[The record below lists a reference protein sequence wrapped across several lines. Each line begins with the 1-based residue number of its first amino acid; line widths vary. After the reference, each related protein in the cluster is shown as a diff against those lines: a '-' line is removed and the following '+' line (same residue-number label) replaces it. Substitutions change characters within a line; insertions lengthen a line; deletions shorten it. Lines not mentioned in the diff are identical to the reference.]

1 MASGGRGVVNA
12 SGARFP
18 LEQPATAAERR
29 LGAELLAR
37 DEGRGRVGMGFCDVA
52 PPDAHGSPTAPR
64 RWTQAECEAREI
76 RASVVV
82 ALLVADGG
90 EHPAIGPSLMIEGAW
105 ISGSLDLA
113 ARRDVRSL
121 NLKDC
126 ALERPPDLT
135 GARMHGLI
143 LDNVWVPGLVAPYAE
158 FATVV
163 DIIGGSVVF
172 GRLDLFGAKIAGRL
186 RLDDSRLM
194 CPLAVDRTRANRALG
209 GKGAPACSRPPDA
222 GDGPACPQSRT
233 AVDASGISVGQFVA
247 LGDDASGPRRS
258 FACGLLDFQEARIGG
273 NLWIGRALYKAVS
286 GGGAARGSTAAP
298 PDPACALDLSDASVG
313 GRLHFKPGVRE
324 RPRPWWRFWRARR
337 VSRRPFRGRV
347 VLAAARIGVLEDDW
361 EAWPDQNTD
370 LVGLTYGRIET
381 TADGLAARR
390 RSLRRKQ
397 PARNLRRGRNGEGGF
412 RPQPWRQFAQVC
424 RLMGYPDMAARTLSE
439 AQWRQRA
446 EQRREA
452 WRRRRPDVAIG
463 RLFWDVA
470 LGLSVAFGYRQFRAF
485 WLLLGFVL
493 VGGAVFAWADGRVEC
508 ERCRALVVASPADT
522 ASVMHPGG
530 VVRTTPDATAPFN
543 PWLFSLEKFGPIAG
557 FNQETFWPVSAR
569 LFDKGWWVQLYL
581 CVHIAAGWLL
591 SAIFA
596 AGFLG
601 LFKRELE

>member
-1 MASGGRGVVNA
+1 MANASGG
-12 SGARFP
+12 RFP

-29 LGAELLAR
+29 LGAALLQRR
-37 DEGRGRVGMGFCDVA
+37 DGRGRAGSGFCDVA
-52 PPDAHGSPTAPR
+52 PPAVRGSTTAPR
-64 RWTQAECEAREI
+64 RWTRPDCEAREI
-76 RASVVV
+76 RASVVL
-82 ALLVADGG
+82 ALLVADAG
-90 EHPAIGPSLMIEGAW
+90 EHPAIGASVMIEGAW

-113 ARRDVRSL
+113 ARKDVRSL

-126 ALERPPDLT
+126 ALERAPDLT
-135 GARMHGLI
+135 GARVHGLI

-209 GKGAPACSRPPDA
+209 GKGAPACSPPPKAD
-222 GDGPACPQSRT
+222 DGSSSPERLT
-233 AVDASGISVGQFVA
+233 AVDASGISVGHFVA
-247 LGDDASGPRRS
+247 LGDDRSGPRRS
-258 FACGLLDFQEARIGG
+258 FACGLLDFREARIGG
-273 NLWIGRALYKAVS
+273 SLWIGRGLYKAVS
-286 GGGAARGSTAAP
+286 GGRAARGSNAAP
-298 PDPACALDLSDASVG
+298 PNDAWALDLSDASVG
-313 GRLHFKPGVRE
+313 GRLHFKPGFRVRH
-324 RPRPWWRFWRARR
+324 RPWWRFWRAPW

-347 VLAAARIGVLEDDW
+347 VLAAARIGVLEDDA

-370 LVGLTYGRIET
+370 IVGVTYGRIET

-397 PARNLRRGRNGEGGF
+397 PARNLRRNRNGEGGF

-424 RLMGYPDMAARTLSE
+424 RRMGYPDLAARTLIE

-446 EQRREA
+446 ERRREA
-452 WRRRRPDVAIG
+452 RRRGRPDVVVG
-463 RLFWDVA
+463 RLLWDYA
-470 LGLSVAFGYRQFRAF
+470 LGASVAFGYRQFRAF

-493 VGGAVFAWADGRVEC
+493 LGGVVFSWADGRLAC
-508 ERCRALVVASPADT
+508 EPCGAFVVASAADT

-530 VVRTTPDATAPFN
+530 VAATTPDTTAPFN

-569 LFDKGWWVQLYL
+569 LCDKGWWVQLYL
-581 CVHIAAGWLL
+581 CLHIAAGWLL